1 MEAKKGLA
9 NKKIRKEETKELIIE
24 LFNDP
29 FTKLSEVCNYRD

>member
-24 LFNDP
+24 LFKC
-29 FTKLSEVCNYRD
+29 FLL